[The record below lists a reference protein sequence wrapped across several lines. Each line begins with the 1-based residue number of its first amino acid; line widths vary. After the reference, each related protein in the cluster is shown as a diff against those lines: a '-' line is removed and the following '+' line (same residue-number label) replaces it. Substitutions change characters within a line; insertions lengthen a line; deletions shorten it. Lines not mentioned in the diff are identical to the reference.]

1 MENSNLESSTH
12 PALDMNVFKCRFFG
26 QYLEQIIAKETNSKS
41 PTINVTRVLLTN
53 DVSKYHLELKTLS
66 KITDEDA
73 NSLIPFVSMNFS
85 SRYTEEYIREQIKKD
100 IIDVRNVSAKFY
112 DILRSKG
119 YALPFLGYSV
129 EDLVS
134 FGWVRLV

>member
-1 MENSNLESSTH
+1 MKNMESSTDS
-12 PALDMNVFKCRFFG
+12 ALDMGVIKCRFFG
-26 QYLEQIIAKETNSKS
+26 QYLEQIVAKETGYPKS
-41 PTINVTRVLLTN
+41 PTINVTTVLLIN
-53 DVSKYHLELKTLS
+53 DISKYHLELKTLS

-73 NSLIPFVSMNFS
+73 NTLIPFVSMNFS

-112 DILRSKG
+112 DILRFKG
-119 YALPFLGYSV
+119 YALPFLEYSI

>member
-1 MENSNLESSTH
+1 MKNMESSTDS
-12 PALDMNVFKCRFFG
+12 ALDMGVIKCRFFG
-26 QYLEQIIAKETNSKS
+26 QYLEQIIAKETKYPKS
-41 PTINVTRVLLTN
+41 PTINVTTVLILN
-53 DVSKYHLELKTLS
+53 DISKYHLELKNIS

-73 NSLIPFVSMNFS
+73 NILIPFVSMNFS

-100 IIDVRNVSAKFY
+100 IIDIRNVSAKFY

-119 YALPFLGYSV
+119 YALPFLEYSV